1 MNRNALYAL
10 LGALVVLVIVLG
22 VYIYDREKEPE
33 GVQLNIGEN
42 GVSIKEN

>member
-1 MNRNALYAL
+1 MNRNGLYAL
-10 LGALVVLVIVLG
+10 LGALVVVVVVLS
-22 VYIYDREKEPE
+22 VYIYNKEQEPE